1 MRKENLVHALEM
13 QVIVPNEAFKFDKNM
28 KLLVNFLYQKMR
40 MDIGHQ

>member
-1 MRKENLVHALEM
+1 MRKENLVHTLEM
-13 QVIVPNEAFKFDKNM
+13 QVIVLMKHSNSGNM

>member
-1 MRKENLVHALEM
+1 MRKENLVHALKL
-13 QVIVPNEAFKFDKNM
+13 QVIVPNEAIEFDKNM